1 MQHINKWHE
10 KLRSTLK
17 GQLEHKLFLMWAMSD
32 SDDDADKLMRRL
44 IDVRYERKAREAVLK
59 HKEQQRARL
68 EEEQYDQMEHDWDTK
83 YNRVA
88 FARSHMQKAIHHLSR
103 IDHPLI
109 AELEVLKAKLY

>member
-1 MQHINKWHE
+1 MQQINKWHE

-32 SDDDADKLMRRL
+32 NDDEADRLMQRL
-44 IDVRYERKAREAVLK
+44 TDVRFERKKCEAIALAK
-59 HKEQQRARL
+59 RKQ
-68 EEEQYDQMEHDWDTK
+68 EERRIAEEYDQMEHDWDTK

>member
-17 GQLEHKLFLMWAMSD
+17 GQLEHKLFLMWAMAD
-32 SDDDADKLMRRL
+32 SDDDADKLMQRL

-59 HKEQQRARL
+59 RKEQQRARR
-68 EEEQYDQMEHDWDTK
+68 EEEQYNQMQREWDTK

-88 FARSHMQKAIHHLSR
+88 FARSHMQKAIHHLNR
-103 IDHPLI
+103 INHPLA
-109 AELEVLKAKLY
+109 AELELLKTKLY